1 MALCTNEII
10 IGYTVGTKPPV
21 SIGPLTIV
29 PSGTYNG
36 KSYYTWYESEI
47 ANDLILRWDSV
58 DGRWELGFEDGGF
71 VLVAFLNYIATDCP
85 YDPAEPIKWVVVLA
99 FGWENIYTEVGNALP
114 TDKTLTEEQECFP
127 ILVWDKQCEF
137 GQCVLKYLQILEFGS
152 VPCEALETLKNK
164 LRILKIL
171 NCYDTRDI
179 PTDTTDHNIFTYQEI
194 KNLLNH

>member
-10 IGYTVGTKPPV
+10 IGYTVGNKLPTV
-21 SIGPLTIV
+21 IGPLTIV
-29 PSGTYNG
+29 PSATYNG

-47 ANDLILRWDSV
+47 ATDLILRWDSV
-58 DGRWELGFEDGGF
+58 QGRWELGYEDGGF
-71 VLVAFLNYIATDCP
+71 QPVAFLNYAPADCP
-85 YDPAEPIKWVVVLA
+85 YDPTEPYQWVMTEI
-99 FGWENIYTEVGNALP
+99 GWSAIYTESGNPLP
-114 TDKTLTEEQECFP
+114 TDETLTEEQECFP

-137 GQCVLKYLQILEFGS
+137 GQCVLKYLQMLEFGS